1 MFFLQTYEATTW
13 PIFLIEKNFPFLT
26 KLPYPTPLN
35 QIMVY
40 KNFFFKISV
49 ICFLFRRKNNREIYW
64 SPLKIGHFSFFFFF
78 FFSPIRYLEPEP
90 YSKPYANLTRHIHS
104 QNSLFRH
111 YSAIFRLFSTLCI
124 VCICRNLV
132 YLESWNI

>member
-90 YSKPYANLTRHIHS
+90 YSKPYANLTRHIHNPAIVRTVYS
-104 QNSLFRH
+104 GTIQPYSG
-111 YSAIFRLFSTLCI
+111 YSAPC
-124 VCICRNLV
+124 V
-132 YLESWNI
+132 